1 MPQTYFESLR
11 KRREKGIAVYLT
23 AFFMMILIPV
33 VGLSID
39 GGYAFVIQSR
49 LQAAADGAALAAG
62 RGLNFTGGGSAGIA
76 AANTQATTAA
86 NSFFAADFPVGYM
99 NTLTTGRTITPTFS
113 VQTNSSGNPTGLLS
127 ISISASVLA
136 PTYFMKWLGI
146 PDLTIGANAAAT
158 RKMLVLEMVL
168 DKSSS
173 MLNGA
178 SGRDTTGI
186 PATTSSSYT
195 SCDNMVA
202 AAADFTTYF
211 SPYDTIGMVSFD
223 LSAYDDN
230 NSGNDG
236 SYTAST
242 DYWESGSAGIQNA
255 IGDIKCGS
263 NTNTAAGL
271 YRAYQDI
278 KTVGEPLALNVIVL
292 FTDGVPNGVDATF
305 PVRTQ
310 VDARMSAA
318 QAGGAQS
325 GQGCQNT
332 GGTTL
337 CNAVTVTNAVH
348 CPGATGCA
356 ASSPSY
362 GLAVCTTTAGTI
374 KAAIAQWAGV
384 SYSGGT
390 RGAANIFSTD
400 SSPTIPSGCASQSFT
415 GGGSDATVFTSQ
427 TIAYIPNSDFF
438 GNSLINIE
446 TGNTTTPTAT
456 SPWFQWLFQVNPQT
470 APSSVTITSGN
481 SATKNL
487 GDYWTN
493 DSTTGVGADHNT
505 FTSGPYSG
513 YLRSDLP
520 NTIVAASMTSATN
533 EAYAI
538 RSDTTYNPVI
548 DVVYLQGN
556 STDPVDRTFLQLV
569 SNQQYIQPLL
579 YQQSPGCSSSTD
591 VGALFNVFNSS
602 GCNSSTGTFLNPYY
616 VSAQQEGMW
625 EQTADSTQLTAMF
638 EAIAS
643 SVLRLSQ

>member
-1 MPQTYFESLR
+1 MPQKQFESLR
-11 KRREKGIAVYLT
+11 KRKEKGIAVYLT
-23 AFFMMILIPV
+23 AFFMLILIPI

-62 RGLNFTGGGSAGIA
+62 RGLNFTGGGSAGIS
-76 AANTQATTAA
+76 AANTQATAAA
-86 NSFFAADFPVGYM
+86 NSFFTADFPVGYM
-99 NTLTTGRTITPTFS
+99 NTLSTGRVVTPTFS
-113 VQTNSSGNPTGLLS
+113 VQTNSSGNPTGQLS
-127 ISISASVLA
+127 ISISASVVA

-146 PDLTIGANAAAT
+146 QNLTIGASAAAT
-158 RKMLVLEMVL
+158 RKMLVMELVL

-173 MLNGA
+173 MGSRST
-178 SGRDTTGI
+178 SGV
-186 PATTSSSYT
+186 PAATSSSYV

-202 AAADFTTYF
+202 AAAQFTTYF
-211 SPYDTIGMVSFD
+211 SPYDTIGLVSFD

-230 NSGNDG
+230 NSNNDG

-242 DYWESGSAGIQNA
+242 DYWESGSSGIQNA
-255 IGDIKCGS
+255 IGDITCGS
-263 NTNTAAGL
+263 NTNTTAAL

-278 KTVGEPLALNVIVL
+278 KTVNEPLALNVIVL
-292 FTDGVPNGVDATF
+292 FTDGVPNAVNANF

-318 QAGGAQS
+318 QGGGS
-325 GQGCQNT
+325 GCQDT

-337 CNAVTVTNAVH
+337 CNASTVANAVH
-348 CPGATGCA
+348 CPGSTGCA

-362 GLAVCTTTAGTI
+362 GMAVCTTTSGTI
-374 KAAIAQWAGV
+374 KAAIAQWAGF
-384 SYSGGT
+384 STSGGT
-390 RGAANIFSTD
+390 RGAANPFSTD
-400 SSPTIPSGCASQSFT
+400 STPSAPSGCTGFT
-415 GGGSDATVFTSQ
+415 NNADATVFTSQ
-427 TIAYIPNSDFF
+427 TIAYIPNSDIWS
-438 GNSLINIE
+438 NSFVNIQ

-456 SPWFQWLFQVNPQT
+456 SPWFQWLYQVNAQT
-470 APSSVTITSGN
+470 APSSVSITSGN

-493 DSTTGVGADHNT
+493 YSTTGQGADHNT

-513 YLRSDLP
+513 YLRPDLP
-520 NTIVAASMTSATN
+520 NSIGAASMTEATN

-538 RSDTTYNPVI
+538 RSDTSYNPII

-556 STDPVDRTFLQLV
+556 ASDPVDRTFLQLV

-579 YQQSPGCSSSTD
+579 YQQSPGCTSSAD
-591 VGALFNVFNSS
+591 VGALFNVFSS
-602 GCNSSTGTFLNPYY
+602 GNCNSSTGTFLNPYY
-616 VSAQQEGMW
+616 VASQQEGMW

>member
-1 MPQTYFESLR
+1 MPQTHFESLR

-23 AFFMMILIPV
+23 AFFMMILIPI

-62 RGLNFTGGGSAGIA
+62 RGLNFTGGGSAGIT

-86 NSFFAADFPVGYM
+86 NNFFTADFPVGYM
-99 NTLTTGRTITPTFS
+99 NTLSTSRTVTPTFT
-113 VQTNSSGNPTGLLS
+113 VQTNSSGNPTGQLS

-146 PDLTIGANAAAT
+146 PSLTIVTSAAAT
-158 RKMLVLEMVL
+158 RKMLVMELVL

-173 MLNGA
+173 MLNGSGSRSTSGVPA
-178 SGRDTTGI
+178 S
-186 PATTSSSYT
+186 TSSSYT

-202 AAADFTTYF
+202 AAAQFTTYF
-211 SPYDTIGMVSFD
+211 SPYDTIGLVSFD
-223 LSAYDDN
+223 LSAFDDN
-230 NSGNDG
+230 NAGGDG

-242 DYWESGSAGIQNA
+242 NYWESGSSGIQKS
-255 IGDIKCGS
+255 IGDIACGS
-263 NTNTAAGL
+263 NTNTTAGL

-278 KTVGEPLALNVIVL
+278 VAVGEPLALNVIVL

-318 QAGGAQS
+318 QGG
-325 GQGCQNT
+325 GGGCQDT

-337 CNAVTVTNAVH
+337 CNASSVSNSVH

-362 GLAVCTTTAGTI
+362 GMAVCTTTAGTI
-374 KAAIAQWAGV
+374 KAAISQWAGFATA
-384 SYSGGT
+384 GGT
-390 RGAANIFSTD
+390 RGAANIISTD
-400 SSPTIPSGCASQSFT
+400 STPSAPAGCTGFT
-415 GGGSDATVFTSQ
+415 PNNDATVFTSQ

-438 GNSLINIE
+438 GNSMINIQ
-446 TGNTTTPTAT
+446 TGNSASPTAT
-456 SPWFQWLFQVNPQT
+456 SPWFQWLYQVNSQT
-470 APSSVTITSGN
+470 APSSVSITSGN

-493 DSTTGVGADHNT
+493 DATTGAGAPNNT

-513 YLRSDLP
+513 YLRPDLP
-520 NTIVAASMTSATN
+520 NTIGTASMISATN
-533 EAYAI
+533 EAYTI
-538 RSDTTYNPVI
+538 RNDTTYNPII
-548 DVVYLQGN
+548 DIVYLQGN
-556 STDPVDRTFLQLV
+556 GSDPVDRSFLQLV

-579 YQQSPGCSSSTD
+579 YQQSPGCSNSTD
-591 VGALFNVFNSS
+591 VGALYNAFNSS
-602 GCNSSTGTFLNPYY
+602 LCNSATGTFVNPYY
-616 VSAQQEGMW
+616 VSSQQQGMW
-625 EQTADSTQLTAMF
+625 LQTADSTQLTAMF